1 MISASAPAN
10 VLLLGE
16 YAVLEEGGLGL
27 AVAVDVRA
35 RASASVA
42 SPAGA
47 GIVGTMGTTTVR
59 WPGDSGLLGALATR
73 LQTRYGVLRDRIE
86 LDTTEFFDASGRK
99 RGFGS
104 SAALTVVLAAVWAR
118 GAGRP
123 VDPAHAVG
131 ELVEHHRA
139 AQGGRGSG
147 YDVATSCLGGCV
159 LFTGGERPVAR
170 RVDACWLPPLSLF
183 AGPQPV
189 DTRRAIGAYTEWKTA
204 RPHEAARFLRES
216 NDAVTRFVNADSWE
230 AAQPAFDDCAR
241 LGRALGDAIGVSA
254 SIDAPAAARAK
265 AVGAGN
271 ELGLAV
277 LGDDRAIGER
287 LSIAGEGLVC
297 R

>member
-1 MISASAPAN
+1 MVSASAPAN

-35 RASASVA
+35 HARASAA
-42 SPAGA
+42 SPADA
-47 GIVGTMGTTTVR
+47 GIVGTMGATAVR
-59 WPGDSGLLGALATR
+59 WPGDSGLLGALAAR
-73 LQTRYGVLRDRIE
+73 LQTRYGPLHDRID
-86 LDTTEFFDASGRK
+86 LDTTEFFDVAGRK

-104 SAALTVVLAAVWAR
+104 SAALTVVLAAVWAH
-118 GAGRP
+118 GVGRP
-123 VDPAHAVG
+123 VDPTEAVG

-159 LFTGGERPVAR
+159 LFTGGARPAAQ
-170 RVDACWLPPLSLF
+170 RVDARWLPPLALF
-183 AGPQPV
+183 AGPQPI

-204 RPHEAARFLRES
+204 HPDEAARFLLES
-216 NDAVTRFVNADSWE
+216 NDAVLRFVNADSWE

-254 SIDAPAAARAK
+254 SIDTPAAVRVK

-277 LGDDRAIGER
+277 L
-287 LSIAGEGLVC
+287 
-297 R
+297 